1 MTEGVTYRVWDP
13 MVRVLHWALALSFL
27 ANAALIDRHSPLH
40 RWVGYGVVV
49 LVLVR
54 IVWGGIG
61 PRHARFA
68 NFPPDLTAAVAQ
80 IRDLA
85 LGRRFRHVGHSPLGA
100 LMVYNLLAVM
110 LLLGLTGWILTLPE
124 TTLGHD
130 PEWAEEL
137 HELLFGWALISVLV
151 HIAAVVF
158 LSLRTRVT
166 LIRGMITG
174 RKTFL
179 DE

>member
-1 MTEGVTYRVWDP
+1 METHRVWGP
-13 MVRVLHWALALSFL
+13 VVRLLHWALALSFL
-27 ANAALIDRHSPLH
+27 ADAALIDRHSPLH
-40 RWVGYGVVV
+40 RWVGYGIVA
-49 LVLVR
+49 LVLLR
-54 IVWGGIG
+54 LLWGFVG

-68 NFPPDLTAAVAQ
+68 DFPPDLTATVAQ
-80 IRDLA
+80 IRELA
-85 LGRRFRHVGHSPLGA
+85 LGRRVRHLGHSPLGA

-110 LLLGLTGWILTLPE
+110 LLLGLTGWILTLSE
-124 TTLGHD
+124 STLGHD

-137 HELLFGWALISVLV
+137 HALLFGWALISVLV
-151 HIAAVVF
+151 HVAAVVF

-166 LIRGMITG
+166 LIRAMITG